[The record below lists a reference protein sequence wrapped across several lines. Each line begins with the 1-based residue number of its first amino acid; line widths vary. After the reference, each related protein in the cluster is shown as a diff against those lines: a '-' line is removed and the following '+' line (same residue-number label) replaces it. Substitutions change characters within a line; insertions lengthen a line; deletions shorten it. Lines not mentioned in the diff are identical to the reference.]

1 MRWFEK
7 NVEGCLQ
14 HWFGSL
20 TVVYDGDP
28 NALSS
33 AAAPGTTAVAAAP
46 GTTAVAAA
54 PGTTAVAAAAVGNGA
69 KAEDSTVKAQEQSDE
84 QQQQQQQQ
92 RYIFGFQPHGLYP
105 TGA

>member
-33 AAAPGTTAVAAAP
+33 AAAP

>member
-33 AAAPGTTAVAAAP
+33 AAAPGTSAV
-46 GTTAVAAA
+46 T
-54 PGTTAVAAAAVGNGA
+54 AAAADNGA
-69 KAEDSTVKAQEQSDE
+69 KAGDSMVMGQSQEQRDE
-84 QQQQQQQQ
+84 QQQQQ

-105 TGA
+105 TGV